1 MSIEKIFL
9 DKINSTGIINFSDYI
24 LIRLNMLGV
33 DKVFTLTGGGIMYI
47 VDAIARCPNMDLV
60 CVQHESFAG
69 IAADAYTR
77 AGRTVGVAIGTT
89 GPGVTNLFTSVAA
102 AWQDSSPVLFLG
114 GQVKSS
120 DSSRI
125 NKMSGLR
132 QNGTFEFDAI
142 DCFRPITKYSTIVED
157 PIEGISAVEAALSAM
172 LSGRTGPAYIEI
184 PLDVQGKNL
193 PHDAINTYWKGRKL
207 LVEYNASNLENICQ
221 EKIGVGAAPI
231 FVFGAGVLRA
241 RGEKACRAL
250 ARNFKIPY
258 MVTPLAKSV
267 GYHDDEYYL
276 GVLSIRGNRS
286 ANIISQQAD
295 TIIIVGC
302 SMHQQIVGWD
312 PLLFNPNAKKYWFE
326 IDDAIVAHRKNDL
339 NIEAHFSM
347 DVVQS
352 LRYLV
357 LNVNVGHDLQDWL
370 AYCARMK
377 SMYLEH
383 IPISSE
389 FTLYEALDELN
400 DYMDQFGAVV
410 TDAGQPW
417 YIVPQSLKLTK
428 NNTFISSGSFGSMG
442 MTLSYIV
449 GASQSCNAKPV
460 LGVVGDGSLMMCVSE
475 LSTLK
480 TSDSS
485 FVLLIVNNSGY
496 RSIKATQDK
505 FFEGRRLGTDE
516 SSGVFIPDYKSLV
529 SCFGIEHRGARSK
542 SELKSI
548 LRDHLTKVDAI
559 KLVIE
564 VFTSEVETIEPLVV
578 SKMNDEG
585 TFENTA
591 IDYMYPY
598 VEFAAFY
605 DFK

>member
-1 MSIEKIFL
+1 MSTEKIFL
-9 DKINSTGIINFSDYI
+9 DRINSTDIINFSDYI

-33 DKVFTLTGGGIMYI
+33 DKVFSLTGGGIMYI
-47 VDAIARCPNMDLV
+47 VDAIARSPNMDLV

-77 AGRTVGVAIGTT
+77 AGKTVGVAIGTT

-102 AWQDSSPVLFLG
+102 AWQDSSPVLFFG

-142 DCFRPITKYSTIVED
+142 DCFRPVTKYSTIIQN
-157 PIEGISAVEAALSAM
+157 PIEGISAVEEALNAM

-193 PHDAINTYWKGRKL
+193 PHDAINAYWKERKL
-207 LVEYNASNLENICQ
+207 LVEYKVGNLENIDQ
-221 EKIGVGAAPI
+221 QKISVGSAPI
-231 FVFGAGVLRA
+231 FIFGAGVLRA
-241 RGEKACRAL
+241 KGEDACRAI
-250 ARNFKIPY
+250 ARKFKIPY

-339 NIEAHFSM
+339 NIENTFSM

-352 LRYLV
+352 LRYV
-357 LNVNVGHDLQDWL
+357 TLNINLENDLQEWL
-370 AYCARMK
+370 AYCARIK

-383 IPISSE
+383 IPISSD
-389 FTLYEALDELN
+389 FSLYDALDELN

-485 FVLLIVNNSGY
+485 FVLLIVNNGGY

-505 FFEGRRLGTDE
+505 FFEGRKLGTDE

-529 SCFGIEHRGARSK
+529 SCFGIEYRGARSK
-542 SELKSI
+542 NELKSI
-548 LRDHLTKVDAI
+548 LRDHLTKVDTI

-564 VFTSEVETIEPLVV
+564 VFTSEFETIEPLVV

-598 VEFAAFY
+598 IKFEEFN
-605 DFK
+605 DVK

>member
-1 MSIEKIFL
+1 MSTETIFL
-9 DKINSTGIINFSDYI
+9 DRINSTDTINLSDYI

-33 DKVFTLTGGGIMYI
+33 DKVFSLTGGGIMYI
-47 VDAIARCPNMDLV
+47 IDAIARSPNMGLV
-60 CVQHESFAG
+60 CAQHESFAG

-77 AGRTVGVAIGTT
+77 AGKTVGVAIGTT

-142 DCFRPITKYSTIVED
+142 DCFRPVTKYSTIVQNS
-157 PIEGISAVEAALSAM
+157 IEGISVIEEALNAM

-184 PLDVQGKNL
+184 PLDVQGANL
-193 PHDAINTYWKGRKL
+193 PHDAINAYWKDRKL
-207 LVEYNASNLENICQ
+207 LAEYKVGNLENIDQ
-221 EKIGVGAAPI
+221 EKISVGAAPI
-231 FVFGAGVLRA
+231 FIFGAGVLRA
-241 RGEKACRAL
+241 RGEKACRAI
-250 ARNFKIPY
+250 ARKFKIPF

-326 IDDAIVAHRKNDL
+326 IDDAIVACRKNDL
-339 NIEAHFSM
+339 NIENTFSM

-352 LRYLV
+352 LRYLT
-357 LNVNVGHDLQDWL
+357 LNINLENDLQEWF
-370 AYCARMK
+370 AYCARIK
-377 SMYLEH
+377 STYLQH
-383 IPISSE
+383 IPISSD
-389 FTLYEALDELN
+389 FSLYDALDALN

-417 YIVPQSLKLTK
+417 YIVPQVLKLTK

-442 MTLSYIV
+442 MTLPYIV
-449 GASQSCNAKPV
+449 GASQSCNVKPV
-460 LGVVGDGSLMMCVSE
+460 LGVVGDGSLMMCASE

-485 FVLLIVNNSGY
+485 FVLLIVNNGGY

-505 FFEGRRLGTDE
+505 FFEGRKLGTDE

-529 SCFGIEHRGARSK
+529 SCFGIEYRSARSK
-542 SELKSI
+542 NELQII

-559 KLVIE
+559 KLVVE
-564 VFTSEVETIEPLVV
+564 VFTSEFETIEPLVV

-598 VEFAAFY
+598 VEFEEFH